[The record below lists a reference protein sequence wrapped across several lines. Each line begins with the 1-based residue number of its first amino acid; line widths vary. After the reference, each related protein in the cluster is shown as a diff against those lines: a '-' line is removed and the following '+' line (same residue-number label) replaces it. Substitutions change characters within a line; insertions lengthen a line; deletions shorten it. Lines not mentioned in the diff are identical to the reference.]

1 MRVVGVIPSRY
12 SSSRFPGK
20 PLADICGKPMI
31 WWVYNQLKMVP
42 ELDDVVVAT
51 DDIRIK
57 NVCDE
62 FGMKTI
68 MTSNNHKTHL
78 DRLYEVSTKIEADF
92 YINVNGDE
100 PLIEFQEI
108 QKIIPKNID
117 PNSLFVSNLMTE
129 LKNPL
134 EAVDYSKIKIATDV
148 HGYGLYMARSPIPY
162 PKGTYNFIYKKFV
175 GVQCFTKSALD
186 FCFNAPRGPIEEAED
201 IDEFR
206 FLENGQRIKFI
217 ESNVTTLSV
226 DTPKDLEAV
235 RSIIHNQIEQGE
247 YAYE

>member
-78 DRLYEVSTKIEADF
+78 DRLYEVSTKVEADF

-100 PLIEFQEI
+100 PLIECR
-108 QKIIPKNID
+108 K
-117 PNSLFVSNLMTE
+117 L
-129 LKNPL
+129 
-134 EAVDYSKIKIATDV
+134 
-148 HGYGLYMARSPIPY
+148 R
-162 PKGTYNFIYKKFV
+162 
-175 GVQCFTKSALD
+175 
-186 FCFNAPRGPIEEAED
+186 
-201 IDEFR
+201 EF
-206 FLENGQRIKFI
+206 
-217 ESNVTTLSV
+217 S
-226 DTPKDLEAV
+226 
-235 RSIIHNQIEQGE
+235 
-247 YAYE
+247 